1 MKKYLTKSGD
11 YWDSIAKENLGS
23 SKYTDKLMKA
33 NAKYLELEKFPAGID
48 NRREKCQ
55 RRFGRIHYRL

>member
-33 NAKYLELEKFPAGID
+33 NAKYLELEKFPAGIELVLPEIEQKV
-48 NRREKCQ
+48 RSKPPWR
-55 RRFGRIHYRL
+55 